1 MQEHPFRNT
10 DGGHSSLRM
19 RFHRPIDS
27 EEDTKLQIRYPRL
40 THPLAVSESA
50 LGGASGADKMVSEV
64 VVSAHIREITIQAI
78 SAAGAALIL
87 SEES

>member
-1 MQEHPFRNT
+1 M
-10 DGGHSSLRM
+10 
-19 RFHRPIDS
+19 
-27 EEDTKLQIRYPRL
+27 LQIRYPRL
-40 THPLAVSESA
+40 MDPLAVSESA

-87 SEES
+87 SEESLEAPCVGNNKKGWHHRCRNCRSLHG

>member
-1 MQEHPFRNT
+1 M
-10 DGGHSSLRM
+10 
-19 RFHRPIDS
+19 
-27 EEDTKLQIRYPRL
+27 
-40 THPLAVSESA
+40 HPLSVSESA

-64 VVSAHIREITIQAI
+64 VVSAHIREITIQAV

>member
-1 MQEHPFRNT
+1 
-10 DGGHSSLRM
+10 M

-27 EEDTKLQIRYPRL
+27 EEDTMLQIRYPRL
-40 THPLAVSESA
+40 MDPLAVSESA

>member
-1 MQEHPFRNT
+1 
-10 DGGHSSLRM
+10 M

-27 EEDTKLQIRYPRL
+27 EEDTMLQIRYPRL
-40 THPLAVSESA
+40 MHPLAVSESA

-64 VVSAHIREITIQAI
+64 VVSAHIREITIQAG